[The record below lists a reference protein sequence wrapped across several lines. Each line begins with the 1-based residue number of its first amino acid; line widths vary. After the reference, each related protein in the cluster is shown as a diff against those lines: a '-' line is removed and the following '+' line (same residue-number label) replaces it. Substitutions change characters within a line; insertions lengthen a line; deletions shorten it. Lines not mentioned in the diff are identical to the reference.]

1 MAKIICHTL
10 LHDNRIGTIINSS
23 AGNTAKLAE
32 RGKAMVTI
40 KNINETYG
48 GAVEFSAETVE
59 LAVREMKDAI
69 AESFGE
75 CDDLVEGVDFE
86 VVS

>member
-1 MAKIICHTL
+1 
-10 LHDNRIGTIINSS
+10 
-23 AGNTAKLAE
+23 
-32 RGKAMVTI
+32 MVTI